1 MRHQRLPGGYFIN
14 FAILLASWFCAAP
27 LLAQDA
33 GTGSDLPTE
42 VLTASARKKVDQS
55 VERALRWLA
64 SQQRPDGSFPTQKR
78 GQPGVT
84 GLCMLAFLSQGH
96 LPGEGEYGNQL
107 KRSMDYIISCQKRN
121 GVLAAVAPNG
131 EKLSRAVE
139 HSTGYTLVY
148 NHAIAGL
155 VLSECYG
162 MVGAER
168 SKQIEPVIKKALSAT
183 CQMQDFHKD
192 KKADEGGW
200 RYLDDFDEVDSD
212 LSITGWQLMFM
223 RSAKNAGFDVDGRR
237 ITRAVEYVRRCFLK
251 KRGTFTYKYGNKA
264 RASRAM
270 AGAGILA
277 LAHSGLH
284 ETPEAHQA
292 GDWMLKSGFDHYN
305 GPGNVTD
312 IVVDK
317 DRYHYGLLTCS
328 LAMYQLGGRHW
339 REFFPPTARVLVA
352 NQNDDGSW
360 QAEKRRND
368 AGFGNAY
375 TTAIGVIALSASND
389 LLPIFQR

>member
-1 MRHQRLPGGYFIN
+1 MRHQRIFGGYFS
-14 FAILLASWFCAAP
+14 FMILVAGLFGAVP
-27 LLAQDA
+27 LLAQEIGQHQDSPA
-33 GTGSDLPTE
+33 S
-42 VLTASARKKVDQS
+42 VMTAAAQDKIDRS
-55 VERALRWLA
+55 VERALTWLA

-96 LPGEGEYGNQL
+96 LPGEGEYGDQL

-162 MVGAER
+162 MVGAEQ
-168 SKQIEPVIKKALSAT
+168 SKQIEPVIVKALDVT

-200 RYLDDFDEVDSD
+200 RYLDDYDNVDSD

-223 RSAKNAGFDVDGRR
+223 RSAKNAGFDVEAGR

-251 KRGTFTYKYGNKA
+251 KQGTFTYKDKNKA
-264 RASRAM
+264 RISRAM

-284 ETPEAHQA
+284 ETPEAQRA
-292 GDWMLKSGFDHYN
+292 GNWILKSGFHDYN
-305 GPGNVTD
+305 EPGRVRN

-339 REFFPPTARVLVA
+339 REYFPSTARVLME
-352 NQNDDGSW
+352 NQNKDGSW
-360 QAEKRRND
+360 QPEKRHAD
-368 AGFGNAY
+368 ASFGNAY
-375 TTAIGVIALSASND
+375 TTAIGVLTLSASND